1 MKPIAITDDI
11 TTCDCCSRTGLKRTV
26 VLRCDGGSIR
36 YYGTSCAAKAIYG
49 YSTAALSNEIRKAAI
64 TEQFRDQQNRKDA
77 ARKAASAREAL
88 ELLAN
93 GATLNHPAV
102 QLQHR
107 IWRQVNNPLNPG
119 PEFTPWKQWLT
130 ARADNHSCA
139 T

>member
-1 MKPIAITDDI
+1 MTLTAIAITDDI

-26 VLRCDGGSIR
+26 MLRDEAGSIR
-36 YYGTSCAAKAIYG
+36 YHGTSCAARAIYG
-49 YSTAALSNEIRKAAI
+49 YSTPALNNKIRKAAI
-64 TEQFRDQQNRKDA
+64 TEQSREQQRREDA
-77 ARKAASAREAL
+77 ARKAASAREVL

-93 GATLNHPAV
+93 GATLNHPDV

-130 ARADNHSCA
+130 ARAG